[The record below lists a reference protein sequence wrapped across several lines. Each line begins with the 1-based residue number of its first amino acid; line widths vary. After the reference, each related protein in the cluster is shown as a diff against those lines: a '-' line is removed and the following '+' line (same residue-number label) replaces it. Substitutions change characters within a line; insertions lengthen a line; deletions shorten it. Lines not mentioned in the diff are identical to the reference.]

1 MLSQTNQ
8 QHDEFPISKLAHVLE
23 QHLYKT
29 APSFRDYADLKTLKS
44 RIRLITVTLLRRRL
58 RKRQKPTRDE
68 SLHQVLGK
76 ERFFQV
82 KDLVSEVKRLR
93 LERLASECSGF
104 GCRQKRRDDTC
115 VRTPSSKSQETIS
128 WPMRCLFFKTTLV
141 EAFESA
147 PVNRIGELNWD
158 AMMEEARFNV
168 QSYIRWEK
176 ETSCQELVLGRTSV
190 ITTTADPNSSNEL
203 SPSER

>member
-8 QHDEFPISKLAHVLE
+8 QHDEFPISKLAHALE

-76 ERFFQV
+76 ERFVQV

-104 GCRQKRRDDTC
+104 GL
-115 VRTPSSKSQETIS
+115 P
-128 WPMRCLFFKTTLV
+128 PKTT
-141 EAFESA
+141 
-147 PVNRIGELNWD
+147 
-158 AMMEEARFNV
+158 
-168 QSYIRWEK
+168 
-176 ETSCQELVLGRTSV
+176 
-190 ITTTADPNSSNEL
+190 
-203 SPSER
+203 